1 MSQKY
6 LLVPLP
12 VGLFYDYDLST
23 RAVLG
28 ALYGRYRLSGYNLMG
43 DESGTAWY
51 DPVEEHVYCVYTY
64 AELCKQLGISERSV
78 RRCLDRLRD
87 DGLIWWRKASY
98 GGANRYYLHERITQ
112 ELSGQQSGQIV
123 TPNPAS
129 VTGLIRPD

>member
-1 MSQKY
+1 MAQKY

-12 VGLFYDYDLST
+12 VGLFADYDLST

-28 ALYGRYRLSGYNLMG
+28 ALYGRYRLSGYNLTG
-43 DESGTAWY
+43 DATGTAFY
-51 DPVEEHVYCVYTY
+51 DQQEQRVYCVYTY

-87 DGLIWWRKASY
+87 DGLVWWRKASY

-112 ELSGQQSGQIV
+112 ELTGQ
-123 TPNPAS
+123 
-129 VTGLIRPD
+129 

>member
-1 MSQKY
+1 MAQKY

-12 VGLFYDYDLST
+12 EGLFDGYDLST

-28 ALYGRYRLSGYNLMG
+28 ALYGRLRLSNYHLIG
-43 DESGTAWY
+43 DESGTAFF
-51 DPVEEHVYCVYTY
+51 DEQEQRVYCVYTY

-87 DGLIWWRKASY
+87 DGLVWWRKASY

-112 ELSGQQSGQIV
+112 ELTGQ
-123 TPNPAS
+123 
-129 VTGLIRPD
+129 